1 MKPRLRV
8 GVPALACSA
17 LLLVVALWQFAANGA
32 GAEGGGELVA
42 QPSFGAPA
50 ATFLGASPLE
60 AAGEVWATAAD
71 GATFARYTETGGWE
85 TVERPTAADG
95 EPIAGLGI
103 AAGAAAGR
111 TTPRGGIVAAADAGE
126 RPLLIVREPG
136 GSPHEA
142 PEPPSAVLGP
152 EEALFEGE
160 GGAGPLLAAL
170 EDPGGG
176 TRAFVVPATVAPAVP
191 EAVLSLAAGSW
202 SREPICV
209 GSAGSC
215 TPPAAPFRVLA
226 IEASGGE
233 AWLLAKSATAGEGI
247 ELFRREGA
255 GGSPVWRQQSLG
267 PQGSLGSLFA
277 QPAPLG
283 VSLVARGGGQPLTVS
298 EAGVWVD
305 AQLTAGGEKHDATI
319 YYDIEKGEVT
329 GSWCDLSTPGLC
341 TRPLGSE
348 LPSGQGRS
356 FAWPPSGASGPFGR
370 RTITGVGQGAI
381 LSFEGDAFDRIAL
394 SGGEAGSGQGAAM
407 SAPDEGWLG
416 ADPPLRLTRNP
427 EASRLQSWPVPF
439 RRPLTAIAP
448 QPGAPV
454 AALSSE
460 ALAVG
465 DGGEVARYVPGE
477 GWKPEFL
484 LTASGKR
491 AMPTLRGVAW
501 PEPGRAFAVGD
512 GAAMWVWQK
521 ATGFWEPDPA
531 EPASLIRANFTG
543 IAFDPDRPSRG
554 YAVGKQG
561 LLLGYGRTWTQERLP
576 PGVPAEANFT
586 SIAFAGGE
594 ALATYKFPVEI
605 NGNAVY
611 TGGVL
616 VEDGSGW
623 QIDEGAEAALAGA
636 VPQRVAGLPDG
647 GAAIAT
653 EEGAGGE
660 AAVFEREGAAAP
672 WQLAPGGSDGYPTAL
687 AAIREGAQV
696 RAIVSV
702 APGQGGEDLGSD
714 REQVFNQ
721 PPPGQPPLLSD
732 PYPLPGSGLVLRQ
745 DAAGWRDEQ
754 HQAYPLPR
762 VVEGQTIYDLP
773 QRPDPVLAMLVS
785 PDGGSGW
792 TVGGE
797 SGTFVQFGGEA
808 VQTAGVMRY
817 GPAAAPPSNVS
828 SAPIGL
834 AAGTVS
840 FALGGNAQCAGPCA
854 DLAGTGIGP
863 DRWLRAA
870 VGKAAEIAGL
880 RAFLYTGPGIGTSG
894 SLGATLSPAAFA
906 REEAAYARRLD
917 SAAGSLSTFAAPAET
932 DLDRSGSLSTFQ
944 AAFSGFEAPLGSAP
958 PGAGIAPLSQVG
970 SDQGYYSFSSSG
982 SGGAVQVIVLDY
994 SAPSLGAAQSCWLA
1008 GQLAAAGGAE
1018 IPAIVVGQRDLGG
1031 QAANAAEDAA
1041 QVLPILVGGT
1051 PPPGCAVSGAPAGAS
1066 AYFFDY
1072 PEQNRAYS
1080 LSAGKRS
1087 IPTFGSGTLGYVA
1100 PPRRQETDFV
1110 GPSGFLV
1117 ASVNA
1122 GARDPATNVAP
1133 VSARLIPEV
1142 GGLALDATDGTLLRR
1157 SHPALF
1163 EALARRPLAGS
1174 ECRGVSAP
1182 RVCEGM
1188 APDPYVPI
1196 PTKCLGAKC
1205 STGVFPEYTFT
1216 SSDPAI
1222 ADFVESDP
1230 ASPNPRNVLLVG
1242 ERPVADSSSGLL
1254 CAFNPGMTTVT
1265 VTTGGLSYSQQV
1277 TVLGGTAQRPCGTTP
1292 LRRTAAGQPSL
1303 ATPPPPAPAPAPSF
1317 APPTSLAPP
1326 PPPPPVPVPPVS
1338 PSPPVHHPLPVP
1350 APAAPY
1356 VAPTVNPT
1364 PLVPI
1369 VPPPPAP
1376 AFEPTP
1382 PSGTSPV
1389 TAPQPDREE
1398 EAAFDLVHHMV
1409 AHGPRALAG
1418 GGLGAVAI
1426 GERGGGL
1433 PPALLPAL
1441 ALLVALGAATGLRA
1455 TRPRRERRSQ
1465 PAFETTTPSRRYR

>member
-8 GVPALACSA
+8 GVPARVFAV
-17 LLLVVALWQFAANGA
+17 LLLIAALWQLATSGA

-42 QPSFGAPA
+42 QPALGAPA

-60 AAGEVWATAAD
+60 AAGEVWATAPD
-71 GATFARYTETGGWE
+71 GATFSRYTDAGGWE
-85 TVERPTAADG
+85 TVEGPTGTDG
-95 EPIAGLGI
+95 RPIADL
-103 AAGAAAGR
+103 ALVAGAAAGR
-111 TTPRGGIVAAADAGE
+111 TTPRGGIAAAASAGE

-136 GSPHEA
+136 GSPREA

-152 EEALFEGE
+152 EEALFAAE
-160 GGAGPLLAAL
+160 GGTEPLLAAL

-176 TRAFVVPATVAPAVP
+176 TRALVVPATVAPAVP
-191 EAVLSLAAGSW
+191 EAILSFAAGAW
-202 SREPICV
+202 SREPIC
-209 GSAGSC
+209 AGLSPGAC
-215 TPPAAPFRVLA
+215 TPPASAFRVLA

-233 AWLLAKSATAGEGI
+233 AWLLAKGAGAGEGI

-267 PQGSLGSLFA
+267 PEGSLGSLFA

-283 VSLVARGGGQPLTVS
+283 RSLVVRGGGQPLTVS

-305 AQLTAGGEKHDATI
+305 AQLTAGGEKQDATI

-329 GSWCDLSTPGLC
+329 GSWCDLSIQELC
-341 TRPLGSE
+341 MRPLGSE
-348 LPSGQGRS
+348 LPAGQGRS
-356 FAWPPSGASGPFGR
+356 FAWSPNGTSGPFGQR
-370 RTITGVGQGAI
+370 VITGVGQGAI
-381 LSFEGDAFDRIAL
+381 LSFEGDTFDRIAL
-394 SGGEAGSGQGAAM
+394 SGGEAGSGQGAAL

-416 ADPPLRLTRNP
+416 ADPPLHLTRNP
-427 EASRLQSWPVPF
+427 EAAHLQPWPVPF

-465 DGGEVARYVPGE
+465 DGGEVARYVPEE

-484 LTASGKR
+484 LTASGSR
-491 AMPTLRGVAW
+491 ATPTLRGVAW

-512 GAAMWVWQK
+512 DAAMWVWQK
-521 ATGFWEPDPA
+521 ATGLWEPDPA
-531 EPASLIRANFTG
+531 EPPNLIRANFTG
-543 IAFDPDRPSRG
+543 IAFDPDLPSRG
-554 YAVGKQG
+554 YAIGKQG
-561 LLLGYGRTWTQERLP
+561 LLLGYGRTWAQERLP
-576 PGVPAEANFT
+576 PGVPAEADFT
-586 SIAFAGGE
+586 SIAFAGDE
-594 ALATYKFPVEI
+594 ALATYKFPIEV

-623 QIDEGAEAALAGA
+623 RIDDEAEAALAGA

-647 GAAIAT
+647 GAAIAS

-660 AAVFEREGAAAP
+660 AVVLEREGAEAP
-672 WQLAPGGSDGYPTAL
+672 WRLASGGLVGYPAAL
-687 AAIREGAQV
+687 TAIREGGQV

-745 DAAGWRDEQ
+745 DATGWRDEQ

-797 SGTFVQFGGEA
+797 TGTFVQFGGEA

-817 GPAAAPPSNVS
+817 GPAAAPPANVS

-834 AAGTVS
+834 QAGAVS

-863 DRWLRAA
+863 DRWLKAA
-870 VGKAAEIAGL
+870 VGKAAEISGL
-880 RAFLYTGPGIGTSG
+880 RAFLYTGPGVGTSG
-894 SLGATLSPAAFA
+894 ASSGPLGATLGPAAFA
-906 REEAAYARRLD
+906 REEAAYAGRLD
-917 SAAGSLSTFAAPAET
+917 SAAGSLPAFAAPAET
-932 DLDRSGSLSTFQ
+932 DLDRSGSLAAFQ
-944 AAFSGFEAPLGSAP
+944 AAFSGFEAPLGSAS
-958 PGAGIAPLSQVG
+958 PGPGIAPLSQAG

-982 SGGAVQVIVLDY
+982 SGGTVQVIVLDY
-994 SAPSLGAAQSCWLA
+994 SSPSLGASQRCWLA
-1008 GQLAAAGGAE
+1008 GALAAAGGAE
-1018 IPAIVVGQRDLGG
+1018 TPAVVVGQRDLGG
-1031 QAANAAEDAA
+1031 QAPNAAEDAT
-1041 QVLPILVGGT
+1041 QVLPILVAGT
-1051 PPPGCAVSGAPAGAS
+1051 PPAGCAVSGAPAGAS

-1087 IPTFGSGTLGYVA
+1087 IPAFGSGTLGYVA

-1133 VSARLIPEV
+1133 VSVRLIPEI

-1196 PTKCLGAKC
+1196 PTRCLG
-1205 STGVFPEYTFT
+1205 
-1216 SSDPAI
+1216 
-1222 ADFVESDP
+1222 
-1230 ASPNPRNVLLVG
+1230 
-1242 ERPVADSSSGLL
+1242 
-1254 CAFNPGMTTVT
+1254 
-1265 VTTGGLSYSQQV
+1265 
-1277 TVLGGTAQRPCGTTP
+1277 
-1292 LRRTAAGQPSL
+1292 
-1303 ATPPPPAPAPAPSF
+1303 
-1317 APPTSLAPP
+1317 
-1326 PPPPPVPVPPVS
+1326 
-1338 PSPPVHHPLPVP
+1338 
-1350 APAAPY
+1350 
-1356 VAPTVNPT
+1356 
-1364 PLVPI
+1364 
-1369 VPPPPAP
+1369 
-1376 AFEPTP
+1376 
-1382 PSGTSPV
+1382 
-1389 TAPQPDREE
+1389 
-1398 EAAFDLVHHMV
+1398 
-1409 AHGPRALAG
+1409 
-1418 GGLGAVAI
+1418 
-1426 GERGGGL
+1426 
-1433 PPALLPAL
+1433 
-1441 ALLVALGAATGLRA
+1441 
-1455 TRPRRERRSQ
+1455 
-1465 PAFETTTPSRRYR
+1465 